1 MSILITIIHVIVCV
15 LLIVIILLQAGKGAG
30 MGAAFGGGGS
40 QTLFGSTGG
49 ATFLTKITTAVAV
62 IFMLTCLSLAYMSSN
77 QTPKSIVADE
87 SAPAGQSATEVP
99 APATQPA
106 AETPGTPVQPD

>member
-1 MSILITIIHVIVCV
+1 MSILITLIHVIVCI

-49 ATFLTKITTAVAV
+49 TSFLAKLTAGAAI
-62 IFMLTCLSLAYMSSN
+62 IFMLTCLTLAYTSA
-77 QTPKSIVADE
+77 TRKSESILTDE
-87 SAPAGQSATEVP
+87 PAPVSQPAEKAPA
-99 APATQPA
+99 APQPPA
-106 AETPGTPVQPD
+106 ASE

>member
-1 MSILITIIHVIVCV
+1 MSILITIIHVIVCI

-49 ATFLTKITTAVAV
+49 TTFLTKITTAVAV
-62 IFMLTCLSLAYMSSN
+62 IFMLTCLSLAYMSAN
-77 QTPKSIVADE
+77 QQSKSIVADE
-87 SAPAGQSATEVP
+87 TAPVSQPAGEMPAAPAAPTAPE
-99 APATQPA
+99 APAQ
-106 AETPGTPVQPD
+106 AE

>member
-1 MSILITIIHVIVCV
+1 MSILITIIHVIVCI

-49 ATFLTKITTAVAV
+49 TTFLTKITTAVAV
-62 IFMLTCLSLAYMSSN
+62 IFMLTCLSLAYISTN
-77 QTPKSIVADE
+77 QKPKSIVADE
-87 SAPAGQSATEVP
+87 PVP
-99 APATQPA
+99 VSQPA
-106 AETPGTPVQPD
+106 APAATPAPEPPAQPSE